1 MLFADL
7 RFRRPSQR
15 DLRGVRR
22 VGVLGMVALSTLVA
36 SSTASLAQAPAPAP
50 ASKPVP
56 DSKAS
61 GDAPDNPGPLAT
73 DLSAKLE
80 PKAIQ
85 AAVKKV
91 ADWQLKVAEPT
102 FNRLWTYAAL
112 YDGLL
117 RASKTT
123 GDPKYRDAVAKYS
136 QQEKWLLIDT
146 RFPHAD
152 DQAMGKAYMELYL
165 DDPKGARQPERM
177 AHTKEIMD
185 RLVAR
190 PDDPA
195 KLLWWWCDALY
206 MALSVLSRMYLATGD
221 KKYLDYMDRQWWLTS
236 AALYNP
242 KDHLFFRDER
252 YLKQTQANGRSLYWS
267 RGNGW
272 VLGGLVKVL
281 EMMPKDY
288 PSRAKYVAQFREMAE
303 AVKNIQSKDGLWR
316 SGLLDPDAYELPEVS
331 GSAFF
336 TYAIAY
342 GINENILDRKIYLP
356 VVEKSWKGM
365 LSHIYADGRLG
376 SIQPVDAQ
384 PGKFKPS
391 ASHVYGVGGFLMAGY
406 EMNRLARGQHST
418 TANPGSTRPASTT
431 VAAGEESS
439 G

>member
-1 MLFADL
+1 MFLVDL
-7 RFRRPSQR
+7 RSLRASLCNLR
-15 DLRGVRR
+15 DVRR
-22 VGVLGMVALSTLVA
+22 ASALGLVALSTLGLSNA
-36 SSTASLAQAPAPAP
+36 AFAQTTPAAPAAP
-50 ASKPVP
+50 QSKPVP

-61 GDAPDNPGPLAT
+61 GDAPDDPGPLAT
-73 DLSAKLE
+73 DLSPELK

-102 FNRLWTYAAL
+102 FNRLWTYAAM

-117 RASKTT
+117 AASKTT
-123 GDPKYRDAVAKYS
+123 GDPKYRDAVQNFS
-136 QQEKWLLIDT
+136 EQEKWLLIDN

-152 DQAMGKAYMELYL
+152 DEAMGKAYMALYL
-165 DDPKGARQPERM
+165 DDSKGARKAERM
-177 AHTKEIMD
+177 ANTKEIMD
-185 RLVAR
+185 RLVVR

-206 MALSVLSRMYLATGD
+206 MAPPVLSQMYVATGD
-221 KKYLDYMDRQWWLTS
+221 KKYLDFMDHEWWQTS

-242 KDHLFFRDER
+242 KDHLYFRDER

-281 EMMPKDY
+281 EIMPKDY
-288 PSRAKYVAQFREMAE
+288 PSRAKYIAQFREMAE

-316 SGLLDPDAYELPEVS
+316 SGLLDPDSYELPEVS

-342 GINENILDRKIYLP
+342 GINEHILDRKTYLP

-406 EMNRLARGQHST
+406 EMNRLAG
-418 TANPGSTRPASTT
+418 GK
-431 VAAGEESS
+431 
-439 G
+439 

>member
-1 MLFADL
+1 MSFAVLNASCTSVSKSRYLSRVGILALFAA
-7 RFRRPSQR
+7 F
-15 DLRGVRR
+15 GVPFYS
-22 VGVLGMVALSTLVA
+22 VGHAA
-36 SSTASLAQAPAPAP
+36 AQAAAPAN
-50 ASKPVP
+50 KPVP

-61 GDAPDNPGPLAT
+61 GDAPDNPGPLAA
-73 DLSAKLE
+73 DLSTKLD

-91 ADWQLKVAEPT
+91 ADWQLKVAEPN
-102 FNRLWTYAAL
+102 FNRLWTYAAM

-117 RASKTT
+117 AASKTT

-136 QQEKWLLIDT
+136 AEEKWLLIDN

-152 DQAMGKAYMELYL
+152 DEAMGKAYMDLYL
-165 DDPKGARQPERM
+165 DDPKETRKPERM
-177 AHTKEIMD
+177 ANTKEIMD
-185 RLVAR
+185 RLVVR

-206 MALSVLSRMYLATGD
+206 MAPPVLSRMYLATGD
-221 KKYLDYMDRQWWLTS
+221 KKYLDYMDHEWWQTS
-236 AALYNP
+236 ATLYNA
-242 KDHLFFRDER
+242 KDHLYFRDER
-252 YLKQTQANGRSLYWS
+252 YLKQTQANGKSLYWS

-272 VLGGLVKVL
+272 VMGGLVKVL
-281 EMMPKDY
+281 EIMPKDY
-288 PSRAKYVAQFREMAE
+288 PSRAKYVEQFREMASE
-303 AVKNIQSKDGLWR
+303 VKEIQSKDGLWR

-342 GINENILDRKIYLP
+342 GINEHILDRKTYLP

-365 LSHIYADGRLG
+365 LSHIYGDGRLG

-406 EMNRLARGQHST
+406 EMNRLAGGR
-418 TANPGSTRPASTT
+418 
-431 VAAGEESS
+431 
-439 G
+439 

>member
-1 MLFADL
+1 MLSVDL
-7 RFRRPSQR
+7 RFLCPSLFKLRRA
-15 DLRGVRR
+15 GV
-22 VGVLGMVALSTLVA
+22 VGLVALSTMVC
-36 SSTASLAQAPAPAP
+36 SSATAFAQAAVAPQAQ
-50 ASKPVP
+50 AKPVP

-61 GDAPDNPGPLAT
+61 GDAPDDPGPLAT
-73 DLSAKLE
+73 DISAELK
-80 PKAIQ
+80 PQAIQ
-85 AAVKKV
+85 AVIKKV

-117 RASKTT
+117 AASKAT
-123 GDPKYRDAVAKYS
+123 GDSKYRDAVERYS
-136 QQEKWLLIDT
+136 EEESWLLIDN

-165 DDPKGARQPERM
+165 DDPKDARKPVRM
-177 AHTKEIMD
+177 ANTKEIMD

-190 PDDPA
+190 PDDPS

-206 MALSVLSRMYLATGD
+206 MAPPVLARTYLATGD
-221 KKYLDYMDRQWWLTS
+221 KRYLDYIDHEWWLTS
-236 AALYNP
+236 AKLYNP
-242 KDHLFFRDER
+242 KDRLFFRDER
-252 YLKQTQANGRSLYWS
+252 YLTQTQANGKSLYWS

-272 VLGGLVKVL
+272 VMGGLVKVL
-281 EMMPKDY
+281 EIMPKDY
-288 PSRAKYVAQFREMAE
+288 PSREKYIAQFREMAE

-342 GINENILDRKIYLP
+342 GINEHILDRKTYLP
-356 VVEKSWKGM
+356 VVERSWKGM
-365 LSHIYADGRLG
+365 LSHVYADGRLG

-406 EMNRLARGQHST
+406 EMNRLA
-418 TANPGSTRPASTT
+418 
-431 VAAGEESS
+431 SS
-439 G
+439 KH